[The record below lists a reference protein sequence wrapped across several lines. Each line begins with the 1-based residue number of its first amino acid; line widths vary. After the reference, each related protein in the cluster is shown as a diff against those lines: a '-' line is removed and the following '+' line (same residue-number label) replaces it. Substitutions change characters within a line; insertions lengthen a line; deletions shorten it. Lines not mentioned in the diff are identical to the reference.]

1 MSLSAR
7 LKMAETP
14 ATETLKISDGTTM
27 QIARLPDIDDSTWS
41 DVKSYVE
48 SNPET
53 AKALQNFAKNPEAMR
68 GWLQTQAIA
77 ERLGENKKASCCNI
91 S

>member
-1 MSLSAR
+1 
-7 LKMAETP
+7 MAETP